1 MYTVYADDSTFFLKE
16 IFYQLKNLVSIVSV
30 DSFNQFYY
38 FFGLKANIEKCEIA
52 GIGSLKGVTE
62 AVCGLKCFDLSN
74 DTIGILGIHFSYS
87 KKFQMQ
93 NNFIDTIK
101 KYSKF
106 FVCGIHA
113 RLPLRIMI
121 FKL

>member
-1 MYTVYADDSTFFLKE
+1 MYTAYADDSTFFLKE

-62 AVCGLKCFDLSN
+62 AVCGLKSVGLSN
-74 DTIGILGIHFSYS
+74 DTIKILGIHFSYN
-87 KKFQMQ
+87 KKVQMQ
-93 NNFIDTIK
+93 NNFITT
-101 KYSKF
+101 
-106 FVCGIHA
+106 FVEFTHA
-113 RLPLRIMI
+113 YP
-121 FKL
+121 